1 MLGITKWFDSAKGYG
16 FINCAKGDI
25 FVHYSDIEGEGYK
38 SLNQGDEVDF
48 SIVNSDKGLKAENVS
63 IIKRAPVKENDQE
76 KGNRN

>member
-1 MLGITKWFDSAKGYG
+1 MLGITKWFDSAKGYR

-25 FVHYSDIEGEGYK
+25 FVHYSNIESEGYK